1 MCRAPRPL
9 IWDLLIAGRIDDAK
23 VIERKLDEVNEIIAE
38 GHPTYGHQCYSKAL
52 AAVAGYPV
60 GDVRP
65 PLTTFASLGAE
76 GAERVSRLTPL
87 LHELD
92 ELADRF
98 ASRPAVPA

>member
-1 MCRAPRPL
+1 M
-9 IWDLLIAGRIDDAK
+9 
-23 VIERKLDEVNEIIAE
+23 NEIIAE

-76 GAERVSRLTPL
+76 GVERVRKLTPL
-87 LHELD
+87 LHQLD

-98 ASRPAVPA
+98 ATRPAVPA